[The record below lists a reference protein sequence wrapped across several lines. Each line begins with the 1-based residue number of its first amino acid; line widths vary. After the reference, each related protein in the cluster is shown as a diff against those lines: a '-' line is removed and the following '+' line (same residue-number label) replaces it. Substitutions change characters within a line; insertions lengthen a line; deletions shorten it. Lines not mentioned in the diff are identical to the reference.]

1 MNAQHRQWQPVR
13 FSPAPSREMAAE
25 AAPEAQPAPGAGRL
39 PEGEPVLDV
48 ERLLDRVASAVGDVP
63 ALLAIAQQA
72 GRSAPKPGDGRTA
85 RLWELLASVAAVD
98 VAAARVLEPH
108 LDAGAILSQ
117 AGAPGSFTGSWGVYA
132 AEAPG
137 TRLTAAAASVA
148 ADGRPPAGAETAET
162 ESAGAEPAGA
172 EPAAAERAGSEPA
185 GAEPHESELSGTSGS
200 VQLTGSKPWC
210 SLAQFV
216 DHAVVT
222 AHTTTGGRAAFA
234 VDLRAAGVTCDVP
247 EWTSRGLR
255 EIPSG
260 TVHFDGV
267 PAVPLGG
274 DGWYFQ
280 RPGFAWGG
288 MGVAAC
294 WLGGAVAL
302 GRHFEA
308 ALQRGARSQ
317 REPDQ
322 VALAAL
328 GEVDRILTS
337 TVQYLARAAEAVD
350 AEATGAAQTDPDS
363 AAEAAGAG
371 TVGGWSEALRVRGTV
386 AAAVERVQLLVSQN
400 LGPGPLAFDERYGKC
415 MADLSL
421 YVRQHHAM
429 RDDAQLGALTLQG
442 EHAW

>member
-1 MNAQHRQWQPVR
+1 MNTPHRQWQPVR
-13 FSPAPSREMAAE
+13 LSPTPSRKDAVEP
-25 AAPEAQPAPGAGRL
+25 APEAEHV
-39 PEGEPVLDV
+39 PESEPELEAESVLDV

-108 LDAGAILSQ
+108 LDAGAILAQ
-117 AGAPGSFTGSWGVYA
+117 AGTPGSFTGSWGVYA

-137 TRLTAAAASVA
+137 TRLTAAPASA
-148 ADGRPPAGAETAET
+148 RADGRSPAET
-162 ESAGAEPAGA
+162 EPREP
-172 EPAAAERAGSEPA
+172 EP
-185 GAEPHESELSGTSGS
+185 SGKSGG

-222 AHTTTGGRAAFA
+222 AHTVTGGRAAFA

-260 TVHFDGV
+260 TVHFDLV

-328 GEVDRILTS
+328 GEVDRILSS
-337 TVQYLARAAEAVD
+337 TVQYLAKAAEAVD
-350 AEATGAAQTDPDS
+350 AAPAGLAPAGPDS
-363 AAEAAGAG
+363 GAEAADGGTVAGGAEA
-371 TVGGWSEALRVRGTV
+371 TTSAVGGWSEALRVRGTV

-421 YVRQHHAM
+421 YVRQHHAT

>member
-1 MNAQHRQWQPVR
+1 MNSQHRQWQPIR
-13 FSPAPSREMAAE
+13 LSPPSQGEPAPE
-25 AAPEAQPAPGAGRL
+25 
-39 PEGEPVLDV
+39 EPLLNV
-48 ERLLDRVASAVGDVP
+48 EPLQDRVASAVGDVP

-98 VAAARVLEPH
+98 VAAARVMEPH
-108 LDAGAILSQ
+108 QDAGAHLSQ
-117 AGAPGSFTGSWGVYA
+117 AGTPESFTGSWGVYA

-137 TRLTAAAASVA
+137 TRLAAEA
-148 ADGRPPAGAETAET
+148 RPAE
-162 ESAGAEPAGA
+162 AEPGEA
-172 EPAAAERAGSEPA
+172 EPTGNAAG
-185 GAEPHESELSGTSGS
+185 
-200 VQLTGSKPWC
+200 VQLNGSKPWC

-222 AHTTTGGRAAFA
+222 AHTETGGRAAFA

-260 TVHFDGV
+260 TVHFDRV

-308 ALQRGARSQ
+308 ALRRGARSQ

-337 TVQYLARAAEAVD
+337 TLQYLTRAADAVD
-350 AEATGAAQTDPDS
+350 A
-363 AAEAAGAG
+363 AG
-371 TVGGWSEALRVRGTV
+371 TDRELAMEGDQGGPNTGGGLGLDSSAVGGWSEALRVRGTV

-421 YVRQHHAM
+421 YVRQHHAT
-429 RDDAQLGALTLQG
+429 RDDAQLGALTLKG

>member
-1 MNAQHRQWQPVR
+1 MNTLHRQWQPVR
-13 FSPAPSREMAAE
+13 FSPAPSREDAVGP
-25 AAPEAQPAPGAGRL
+25 APEGEPALEAGHL
-39 PEGEPVLDV
+39 PEAEPVLDV

-117 AGAPGSFTGSWGVYA
+117 AGMPGSFTGSWGVYA
-132 AEAPG
+132 AEGPG
-137 TRLTAAAASVA
+137 TRLTAAPASA
-148 ADGRPPAGAETAET
+148 TADGRPPAGAE
-162 ESAGAEPAGA
+162 P
-172 EPAAAERAGSEPA
+172 GS
-185 GAEPHESELSGTSGS
+185 TSGS

-222 AHTTTGGRAAFA
+222 AHTATGGRAAFA

-337 TVQYLARAAEAVD
+337 TVQYLARAADAVD
-350 AEATGAAQTDPDS
+350 AALAGAAQADPDFG
-363 AAEAAGAG
+363 AEAADGGAA
-371 TVGGWSEALRVRGTV
+371 GGWSEALRVRGTV

-421 YVRQHHAM
+421 YVRQHHAT

>member
-1 MNAQHRQWQPVR
+1 MNTSHRQWQPVR
-13 FSPAPSREMAAE
+13 FGPTPA
-25 AAPEAQPAPGAGRL
+25 GKTGV
-39 PEGEPVLDV
+39 EPVPETGPGLDAEPELNV
-48 ERLLDRVASAVGDVP
+48 QQLLDRVASAVGDVP

-72 GRSAPKPGDGRTA
+72 GRSAPKPGDGRTVQ
-85 RLWELLASVAAVD
+85 LWELLASVAAVD

-117 AGAPGSFTGSWGVYA
+117 AGTPETFTGSWGVYA
-132 AEAPG
+132 AEAAG
-137 TRLTAAAASVA
+137 TRLTAAPAS
-148 ADGRPPAGAETAET
+148 P
-162 ESAGAEPAGA
+162 SA
-172 EPAAAERAGSEPA
+172 
-185 GAEPHESELSGTSGS
+185 

-222 AHTTTGGRAAFA
+222 AHAETGGRAAFA

-260 TVHFDGV
+260 TVHFDRV

-302 GRHFEA
+302 GRLFEA
-308 ALQRGARSQ
+308 ALLRGARSQ

-337 TVQYLARAAEAVD
+337 TSQYLARAADAVD
-350 AEATGAAQTDPDS
+350 AARAGAAQTGAAQAGPES
-363 AAEAAGAG
+363 GPEGAAGEPSTEGAVQLSG
-371 TVGGWSEALRVRGTV
+371 AVGGWSEALRVRGTV

-421 YVRQHHAM
+421 YVRQHHAT
-429 RDDAQLGALTLQG
+429 RDDAQLGVLTLKG

>member
-1 MNAQHRQWQPVR
+1 MNTPHRQWQPVR
-13 FSPAPSREMAAE
+13 LSPAP
-25 AAPEAQPAPGAGRL
+25 GRKADV
-39 PEGEPVLDV
+39 EPVLKTGPVLDSEPSLDV
-48 ERLLDRVASAVGDVP
+48 ERLLDRIASAVGDVP

-117 AGAPGSFTGSWGVYA
+117 AGTPEAFTGSWGVYA

-137 TRLTAAAASVA
+137 TRLTAGPASTS
-148 ADGRPPAGAETAET
+148 ADGPPPGEP
-162 ESAGAEPAGA
+162 EPAGA
-172 EPAAAERAGSEPA
+172 EPGGAEPA
-185 GAEPHESELSGTSGS
+185 GKAAG
-200 VQLTGSKPWC
+200 VQLNGSKPWC

-222 AHTTTGGRAAFA
+222 AHTETGGRAAFA

-247 EWTSRGLR
+247 EWASRGLR

-260 TVHFDGV
+260 TVHFDRV

-288 MGVAAC
+288 MGMAAC

-308 ALQRGARSQ
+308 ALLRGARSQ

-337 TVQYLARAAEAVD
+337 TLQYLARAADAVD
-350 AEATGAAQTDPDS
+350 AAGADRES
-363 AAEAAGAG
+363 AVAAGDGEPNTGGGTGLNGGAG
-371 TVGGWSEALRVRGTV
+371 GGWSEALRVRGTV

-421 YVRQHHAM
+421 YVRQHHAT
-429 RDDAQLGALTLQG
+429 RDDAQLGALTLKG